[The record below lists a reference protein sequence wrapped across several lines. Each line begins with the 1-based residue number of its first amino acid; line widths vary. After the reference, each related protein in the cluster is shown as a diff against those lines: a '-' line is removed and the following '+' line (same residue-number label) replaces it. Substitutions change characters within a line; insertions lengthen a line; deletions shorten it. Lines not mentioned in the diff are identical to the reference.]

1 MTRLKIVSL
10 ERFVTE
16 FNGLRQEDWSRD
28 QWNQVIELTTILP
41 DSLLQLGDATW
52 IVGNKFGLTD
62 AAMSS
67 MWDKLLAATERDL
80 VVYDPKDLLPFVPR
94 SRVERRPWSIMV
106 RADELDAWFAKH
118 CAPYRLID
126 NVRQVPH
133 GAISNPD
140 TANNHHSTWA
150 LKQNKRLQ
158 GYAVTL
164 RSTLKSALAK
174 GMPLPNSRWVLDTWA
189 EQKPL
194 EIYEV
199 TNEGI
204 KYFNEKGNL
213 KFANQAAIQKVI
225 NAHTFVVAKEKL
237 TADST
242 N

>member
-28 QWNQVIELTTILP
+28 QWNRVIEFTTILP

-106 RADELDAWFAKH
+106 LASELDAWFTRH
-118 CAPYRLID
+118 HTPYRLVD
-126 NVRQVPH
+126 TSVRASPVAHENSDTP
-133 GAISNPD
+133 ISL
-140 TANNHHSTWA
+140 HSSWA
-150 LKQNKRLQ
+150 LKPSKRPQ
-158 GYAVTL
+158 GYSVTL
-164 RSTLKSALAK
+164 RSTLKEALAS
-174 GMPLPNSRWVLDTWA
+174 GMPLPNARSVLETWIDR
-189 EQKPL
+189 KPVAI
-194 EIYEV
+194 EEV
-199 TNEGI
+199 THEGI
-204 KYFNEKGNL
+204 KYLDAKGNI
-213 KFANQAAIQKVI
+213 KFANLAAIQKAI
-225 NAHTFVVAKEKL
+225 NRL
-237 TADST
+237 TRP
-242 N
+242 